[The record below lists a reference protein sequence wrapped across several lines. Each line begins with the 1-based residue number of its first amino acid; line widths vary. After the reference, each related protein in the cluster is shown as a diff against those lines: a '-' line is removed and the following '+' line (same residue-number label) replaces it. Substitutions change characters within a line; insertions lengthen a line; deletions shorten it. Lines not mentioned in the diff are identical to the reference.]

1 MINTQ
6 LPNKI
11 VIIGV
16 GLIGGSI
23 ALGLRKR
30 CGNKITI
37 VGSCSDPERS
47 KLAKSLK
54 IVDKIIK
61 DTGDIPA
68 DSQLIILATPVQT
81 TIHILTKL
89 AKTIKH
95 PALII
100 DVGST
105 KKIVC
110 HHARVIL
117 PGWLGF
123 IGTHPMAGKETAGF
137 EAAESNLFR
146 NKPWII
152 CASRT
157 TDKNQL
163 VRVKNLVKLLGSK
176 PVIMD
181 PVRHDQIIAWASHL
195 PLVLTS
201 ILVSSITKQ
210 PEWRNI
216 AKIASTGFRDTTRLA
231 SENPIMKKDIVLT
244 NNENL
249 LTALKHIRQEID
261 IFSDF
266 LTQGDDKAIFTYFN
280 RAKLERDNFLKLA
293 QF

>member
-1 MINTQ
+1 MINEK

-23 ALGLRKR
+23 ALGLKKR
-30 CGNKITI
+30 YGNKITI
-37 VGSCSDPERS
+37 VGFCKDPERS
-47 KLAKSLK
+47 KLAESLR

-61 DTGDIPA
+61 DIDDILI
-68 DSQLIILATPVQT
+68 DTQLIILATPVQT

-95 PALII
+95 PVLII

-110 HHARVIL
+110 HHAQKVL
-117 PGWLGF
+117 PSHLTF
-123 IGTHPMAGKETAGF
+123 IGTHPMAGKETSGF

-146 NKPWII
+146 DKPWII
-152 CASRT
+152 CPPKKA
-157 TDKNQL
+157 DKN
-163 VRVKNLVKLLGSK
+163 RIKIVKNLIKILGSK

-181 PVRHDQIIAWASHL
+181 PVKHDQLIAWASHL

-201 ILVSSITKQ
+201 ILVSSITRQ

-231 SENPIMKKDIVLT
+231 SENPIMKKDLVLT
-244 NNENL
+244 NKENL

-266 LTQGDDKAIFTYFN
+266 LTQGDDKAVFTYFN
-280 RAKLERDNFLKLA
+280 RAKLERDNWLKLA